1 MSATM
6 SKNCLRIYY
15 LTKIL
20 VISCWTGIFKR
31 KKLFPRHFI
40 QFSFY
45 LGSMGAARKKTRG
58 KRKKK
63 GRKEKERNKR
73 LFPIKYI
80 NQIFCLL

>member
-45 LGSMGAARKKTRG
+45 VGSMGAARKKTRG

-63 GRKEKERNKR
+63 EEKKRKG
-73 LFPIKYI
+73 IKGYF
-80 NQIFCLL
+80 Q